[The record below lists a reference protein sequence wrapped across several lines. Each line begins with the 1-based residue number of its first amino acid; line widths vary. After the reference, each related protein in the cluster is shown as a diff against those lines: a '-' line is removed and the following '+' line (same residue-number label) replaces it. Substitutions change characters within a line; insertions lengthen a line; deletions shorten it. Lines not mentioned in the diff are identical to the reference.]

1 MVGSTDIRKFIELYK
16 DFLHSNPNIYYQ
28 AIFLLKKDFKV
39 QFMNNLLNNLKEDD
53 LILRRKSILALGEYG
68 EEVLK
73 LIVNLY
79 LNTNNN
85 TIKVSCLK
93 TIIKVIVNFNLKQ
106 LSQDVMS
113 VVDSAL
119 KDNSPEII
127 LSVISLLRQL
137 GLKGKYLLM
146 KTCRDKDLL
155 KAKAS
160 ISALL
165 EMKDQDVD
173 DLFNELLNDESIDP
187 MVKEDIL
194 REKMI

>member
-1 MVGSTDIRKFIELYK
+1 MVGSTDIKKFIELYK

-39 QFMNNLLNNLKEDD
+39 QFKNNLLNNLKEDD

-173 DLFNELLNDESIDP
+173 DLFNELLNDKSIDP

>member
-173 DLFNELLNDESIDP
+173 DLFNELLNDKSIDP

>member
-1 MVGSTDIRKFIELYK
+1 MGESTDIRKFIELYK

-39 QFMNNLLNNLKEDD
+39 QFKNNLLNNLKEDD

-106 LSQDVMS
+106 LSPDVMS

-173 DLFNELLNDESIDP
+173 DLFNELLNDKSIDP

>member
-1 MVGSTDIRKFIELYK
+1 MVGSTDIKKFIELYK

-106 LSQDVMS
+106 LSPDVMS

-173 DLFNELLNDESIDP
+173 DLFNELLNDKSIDP

>member
-113 VVDSAL
+113 VADSAL

-127 LSVISLLRQL
+127 LIVISLLRQL

-160 ISALL
+160 ITALL
-165 EMKDQDVD
+165 EMKDQEVN
-173 DLFNELLNDESIDP
+173 DLFNELLNDASIDP
-187 MVKEDIL
+187 MLKEDIL

>member
-1 MVGSTDIRKFIELYK
+1 MVGSTDIKKFIELYK

-39 QFMNNLLNNLKEDD
+39 QFKNNLLNNLKEDD

-106 LSQDVMS
+106 LSPDVMS

-173 DLFNELLNDESIDP
+173 DLFNELLNDKSIDP